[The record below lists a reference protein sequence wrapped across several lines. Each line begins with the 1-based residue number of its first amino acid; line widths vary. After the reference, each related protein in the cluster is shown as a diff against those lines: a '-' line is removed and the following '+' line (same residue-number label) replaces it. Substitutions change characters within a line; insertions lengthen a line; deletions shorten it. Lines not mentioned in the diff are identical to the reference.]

1 MSKTKVFGN
10 HHDESSI
17 ILTDLLFLPDC
28 LFLELRHS
36 AAAKHSAGGSRREVY
51 AAPWPYLGFKSPT
64 SSSFLGRGE
73 NPSNTDFFFFFKWK
87 INQHFPS
94 NGNSEHF
101 KCQFRTK
108 FIEDFPENGNTQTV
122 NSSFYLL
129 NTTTP
134 WCTTQCPST
143 HYFKVIQ
150 LCHTLI
156 EIN

>member
-1 MSKTKVFGN
+1 MMNLQQSWQTSCSYQTHCVCSW
-10 HHDESSI
+10 SSG
-17 ILTDLLFLPDC
+17 TQQLPNTV
-28 LFLELRHS
+28 LGG
-36 AAAKHSAGGSRREVY
+36 AGGRFMLHPDRTWASSHLPPPLSWGEGKI
-51 AAPWPYLGFKSPT
+51 PPT
-64 SSSFLGRGE
+64 LI
-73 NPSNTDFFFFFKWK
+73 FFFKWK

-129 NTTTP
+129 NTTTL

-150 LCHTLI
+150 LRHTLI